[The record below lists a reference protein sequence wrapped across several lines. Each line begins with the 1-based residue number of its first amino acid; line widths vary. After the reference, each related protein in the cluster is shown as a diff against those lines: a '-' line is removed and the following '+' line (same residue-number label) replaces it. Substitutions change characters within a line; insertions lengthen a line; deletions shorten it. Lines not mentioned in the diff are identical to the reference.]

1 LADEYRVKVKMKAGP
16 FAVDD
21 SGETV
26 LKKAQLVP
34 GGQVTSR

>member
-1 LADEYRVKVKMKAGP
+1 MKAGP

-26 LKKAQLVP
+26 LKKSELLPP
-34 GGQVTSR
+34 GGTWSVTP